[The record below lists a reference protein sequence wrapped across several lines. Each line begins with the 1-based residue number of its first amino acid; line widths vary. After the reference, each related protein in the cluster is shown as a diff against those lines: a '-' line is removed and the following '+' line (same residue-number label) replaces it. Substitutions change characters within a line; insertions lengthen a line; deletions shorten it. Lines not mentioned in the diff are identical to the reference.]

1 MNRLKNSFFYLFLVS
16 VIGSLQADFIQ
27 LSVWQRKTDAGVS
40 QQLVIC
46 SDNHGKKAVG
56 LQQAQELTAFM
67 HGRNNG
73 SILIEDTF
81 DYQKSLDWLS
91 NVDDE
96 QCSALV
102 NELQDFQ
109 INRLDPYRRKA
120 VTDNVF
126 SGILLVSKLA
136 RELGIAC
143 ENVEFR
149 HFITGLINDT
159 LTIIDEHGYDRCV
172 IAKQLI
178 DKVYAEILT
187 FNDTPALN
195 EYYQEAVQKLAQIK
209 NLYEQFMLTNKPA
222 SQIFDFVCDMVMDDP
237 TSFDLTCLTYTCDYP
252 YLISQKQKTCTLYE
266 QLLTNKRSVHRD
278 TVRRQIESD
287 LMDRAFSIFIDVYVL
302 HALYVKQVTHSAANT
317 VALCVG
323 LAHSLC
329 VEKFL
334 PQLGYACIAIHK
346 DADGVSVAD
355 VLQDIPENAPEAKA
369 YVLTDTVYAIVD
381 GVKSVIKTVGTFL
394 RLV

>member
-1 MNRLKNSFFYLFLVS
+1 MNRLKNSFFYLFLMPA
-16 VIGSLQADFIQ
+16 IGSLHADFIQ
-27 LSVWQRKTDAGVS
+27 LSVWERKTSSGAS

-46 SDNHGKKAVG
+46 GDNHGKKNVG
-56 LQQAQELTAFM
+56 FEQAHELTAFM

-96 QCSALV
+96 QCTALV
-102 NELQDFQ
+102 DELQDFQ

-120 VTDNVF
+120 VTDKVF

-136 RELGIAC
+136 HELGISC

-159 LTIIDEHGYDRCV
+159 LNIIDEHGYDRCV

-209 NLYEQFMLTNKPA
+209 NLYEQFMLKNKPE
-222 SQIFDFVCDMVMDDP
+222 SDIFDFICDMVMDDP

-252 YLISQKQKTCTLYE
+252 YLISQKEKTCKLYE
-266 QLLTNKRSVHRD
+266 QLLTNKRLVHRN

-302 HALYVKQVTHSAANT
+302 HALYVKQVTHNAANT

-334 PQLGYACIAIHK
+334 PQLGYVCISMHK
-346 DADGVSVAD
+346 DAEGVAVAD
-355 VLQDIPENAPEAKA
+355 VLQDIPENAPGSDV
-369 YVLTDTVYAIVD
+369 YVFADTVYAIVD
-381 GVKSVIKTVGTFL
+381 SVKSVIKAVGTLL